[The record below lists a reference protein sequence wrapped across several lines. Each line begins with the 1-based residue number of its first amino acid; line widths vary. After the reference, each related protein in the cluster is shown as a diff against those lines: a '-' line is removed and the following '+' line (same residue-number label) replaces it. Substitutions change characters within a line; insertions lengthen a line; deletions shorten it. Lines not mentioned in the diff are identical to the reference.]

1 MKKRIL
7 TAERRTNLDFLEE
20 LQSKIVEVNRSL
32 NKYLE
37 EKDCPQSTIYKAM
50 NYSLHAGGKR
60 IRPVIMLSCA
70 ELLDGE
76 TDKIMPF
83 ACAIE
88 MIHTYSLIHD
98 DLPCM
103 DNDDL
108 RRGKPTN
115 HKVFGEA
122 MAVLAGDGL
131 LNTAFETILKNSEV
145 TPNMTLAALSILTE
159 SAGINGMIG
168 GQVIDIESEC
178 KTIDT
183 ITLMSLHMHK
193 TAALIMASAKIGALL
208 AGGGKEDLLAV
219 EEFSR
224 YLGIAFQIK
233 DDILDVLGSTETLG
247 KTIGKDDDSKKSTF
261 VTVYGLEKAEK
272 MLEDYT
278 DKAIESLSKYGA
290 KAEFLINLSKFLLDR
305 DR

>member
-7 TAERRTNLDFLEE
+7 TAERRANLDFLEE

-168 GQVIDIESEC
+168 GQVIDIESEG

-247 KTIGKDDDSKKSTF
+247 KTIGKDDESKKSTF

>member
-1 MKKRIL
+1 M
-7 TAERRTNLDFLEE
+7 EFLQE
-20 LQSKIVEVNRSL
+20 LESKIIDVNKNL
-32 NKYLE
+32 QKYLE
-37 EKDCPQSTIYKAM
+37 EKDCPQGTIYKAM

-70 ELLDGE
+70 ELFDGDTE
-76 TDKIMPF
+76 KIMPF
-83 ACAIE
+83 ACALE

-103 DNDDL
+103 DDDDL

-131 LNTAFETILKNSEV
+131 LNTAFELILKNSEL
-145 TPNMTLAALSILTE
+145 TPNQTLAALSVIAE
-159 SAGINGMIG
+159 NAGINGMIG
-168 GQVIDIESEC
+168 GQVIDIESEG
-178 KTIDT
+178 KATDT
-183 ITLMSLHMHK
+183 ITLMSMHMLK
-193 TAALIMASAKIGALL
+193 TAALIMTAAKVGALL
-208 AGGGKEDLLAV
+208 SGGSREDLLAM
-219 EEFSR
+219 EEFAR

-233 DDILDVLGSTETLG
+233 DDILDVSGNTEDLG
-247 KTIGKDDDSKKSTF
+247 KTVGKDEREEKSTF
-261 VTVYGLEKAEK
+261 VTVYGIETAEK

-278 DKAIESLSKYGA
+278 AKAIEVLSRYGQ

>member
-1 MKKRIL
+1 M
-7 TAERRTNLDFLEE
+7 DFLEE

-168 GQVIDIESEC
+168 GQVIDIESEG

-247 KTIGKDDDSKKSTF
+247 KTIGKDDESKKSTF